1 MANST
6 TEDKMKNPMSIRL
19 LITYCRLETRPR
31 WTLSLS
37 NIAISTPIPAAEV
50 TTAAMASICNPP

>member
-1 MANST
+1 
-6 TEDKMKNPMSIRL
+6 MKNPMSIRL